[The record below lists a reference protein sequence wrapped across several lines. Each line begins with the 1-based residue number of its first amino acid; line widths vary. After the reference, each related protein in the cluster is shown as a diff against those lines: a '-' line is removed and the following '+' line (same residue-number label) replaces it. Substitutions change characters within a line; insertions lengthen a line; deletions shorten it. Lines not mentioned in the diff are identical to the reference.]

1 MSKKTNKLKKAKD
14 LTGLESAQR
23 RRFLSSEEGST
34 NQESSSVLLWHK
46 TYIKRVRQ
54 RFGLSKYQMLWLT
67 FGKGLAVGYA
77 LAFFLHR

>member
-1 MSKKTNKLKKAKD
+1 MSKKTNKMKKAKD
-14 LTGLESAQR
+14 LTGIESAQR
-23 RRFLSSEEGST
+23 RRFLRSEEGSA
-34 NQESSSVLLWHK
+34 NHESSSVLLWHK
-46 TYIKRVRQ
+46 TYINRVRQ

>member
-1 MSKKTNKLKKAKD
+1 MGKKTNKLKKAKD

-23 RRFLSSEEGST
+23 RRFLRSEQDSG
-34 NQESSSVLLWHK
+34 NQEPSSVLMWHK
-46 TYIKRVRQ
+46 TYTKRVRK

-67 FGKGLAVGYA
+67 FGKGLLIGYA

>member
-1 MSKKTNKLKKAKD
+1 MSKKANKLNKAKD

-23 RRFLSSEEGST
+23 RRFLRSEEGSA

-46 TYIKRVRQ
+46 TYVKRTRQ

-67 FGKGLAVGYA
+67 FGKGLVVGYA
-77 LAFFLHR
+77 LAFLLHR

>member
-23 RRFLSSEEGST
+23 RRFLRSEEDSD

-46 TYIKRVRQ
+46 TYIKRIRQ

-67 FGKGLAVGYA
+67 FGKGLVIGYA

>member
-1 MSKKTNKLKKAKD
+1 MGKKTKKSA

-23 RRFLSSEEGST
+23 RRFLRSEQDSGS
-34 NQESSSVLLWHK
+34 QEPSSVLMWHK
-46 TYIKRVRQ
+46 TYTKRVRK

-67 FGKGLAVGYA
+67 FGKGLLIGYA